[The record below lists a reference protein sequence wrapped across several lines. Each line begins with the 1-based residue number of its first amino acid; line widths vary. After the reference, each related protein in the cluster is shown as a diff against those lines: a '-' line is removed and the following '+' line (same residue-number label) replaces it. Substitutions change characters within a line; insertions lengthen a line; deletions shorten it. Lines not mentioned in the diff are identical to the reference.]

1 MMGKHKPSTSLNIP
15 QTTSDKLIKPQDVT
29 LADFNIIKRL
39 GIGGFGTVY

>member
-1 MMGKHKPSTSLNIP
+1 MGKHKTSASLHIP
-15 QTTSDKLIKPQDVT
+15 QTISDKLIKLTEVT